1 MRKFFVF
8 MNKTKREDSDRT
20 KFRKIQFL
28 SKINKKIRNNKDRKN
43 DIKIILLENF
53 IFQSTFN

>member
-43 DIKIILLENF
+43 DIKSILLENF